1 MTPKAK
7 LLIIGGAED
16 KGDEEPLDI
25 LEQKK
30 EFTRYEILNELL
42 PPSNKKIEIITTGSE
57 IQDEVKKI
65 YQKVF
70 QNMGYNNIGFLPI
83 KNRSEARQDEYLHRA
98 KEAGAIFFT
107 GGDQF
112 RLSTILGGTPIV
124 DIIKERYLEDNEF
137 IIAGTS
143 AGAMVMGTV
152 MITGGGLS
160 EALRYRNLLTSSGL
174 GILQSCVIDT
184 HFIKRGRF
192 SRLAHAII
200 MNPEQLGIGLGEDT
214 ALVIRNGSDA
224 ECYGSGMVVIIDGRN
239 IDQTN
244 ITEVEEG
251 EPVFVENLIVH
262 LLVKG
267 CQFSIADRTL
277 ANPAIPLSKH
287 K

>member
-1 MTPKAK
+1 MMPKAK

-16 KGDEEPLDI
+16 KGSEPPDD
-25 LEQKK
+25 LEQRK
-30 EFTRYEILNELL
+30 EFTRYEILSELL
-42 PPSNKKIEIITTGSE
+42 PPSNKKIEVITTGSE

-70 QNMGYNNIGFLPI
+70 HNMGYNNIGFLPI
-83 KNRSEARQDEYLHRA
+83 KKRSEARTNDYLKRVEA
-98 KEAGAIFFT
+98 AGAIFFT

-124 DIIKERYLEDNEF
+124 DIIKERYQMDSEF

-143 AGAMVMGTV
+143 AGAMVMATV

-174 GILQSCVIDT
+174 GILQSCIIDT

-200 MNPEQLGIGLGEDT
+200 MNPDQLGVGLGEDT

-244 ITEVEEG
+244 ITDVEEG
-251 EPVFVENLIVH
+251 EPVFVENLRVH

-267 CQFSIADRTL
+267 CQFSIANRSL
-277 ANPAIPLSKH
+277 ANPAIPKKST
-287 K
+287 